1 MNRLAAILSAD
12 DVLVDVLA
20 TTKAELF
27 ERAGEWF
34 ERHHSIA
41 RATVAANLAERE
53 RLGSTG
59 LGHGVAIPHGRI
71 KGLDDAVAAVFR
83 LRVRLAFDAPDQEP
97 VRLVVLLFVPEAAS
111 QRHLEILAEIVEM
124 LGDAELRESAKRGNA
139 DDLYERLAAW
149 QPPLPRTGERAGG
162 AAAHRAGA
170 HLSSKPAA
178 FPGMSPKPSA
188 SRIPVGS
195 ARTGPACRLTPSQRA
210 PSARVR
216 DALLESPLPA
226 APEEPQR
233 ADQLRHR
240 PGRQETRRRF
250 DRRDQRRPGAAW
262 LLRRGGAARRVGRS
276 AEQDLRLHGVA
287 LGQGHVALT
296 APPRSLRS
304 LP

>member
-124 LGDAELRESAKRGNA
+124 LGDAELREGAKRDDDAN
-139 DDLYERLAAW
+139 DLYDRLAAW
-149 QPPLPRTGERAGG
+149 QPPLPRLGEPAGRAAAKRAG
-162 AAAHRAGA
+162 
-170 HLSSKPAA
+170 
-178 FPGMSPKPSA
+178 SP
-188 SRIPVGS
+188 
-195 ARTGPACRLTPSQRA
+195 
-210 PSARVR
+210 
-216 DALLESPLPA
+216 
-226 APEEPQR
+226 
-233 ADQLRHR
+233 
-240 PGRQETRRRF
+240 
-250 DRRDQRRPGAAW
+250 
-262 LLRRGGAARRVGRS
+262 
-276 AEQDLRLHGVA
+276 
-287 LGQGHVALT
+287 
-296 APPRSLRS
+296 
-304 LP
+304 